1 MRTLTFLAIVAPL
14 LGIAAAAAQTPSAT
28 GELALRDE
36 CSFTPPGMNECLA
49 AKVEASMVELR
60 DARRF
65 AIQRLDAGEEDGR
78 YRRLAIWRL
87 RAADASFERYRKAHC
102 DFAASMGGGAIGHA
116 LNARRLACVADL
128 NHRQAE
134 LLQRLV
140 ADRPPR

>member
-1 MRTLTFLAIVAPL
+1 
-14 LGIAAAAAQTPSAT
+14 
-28 GELALRDE
+28 
-36 CSFTPPGMNECLA
+36 MNECLA

-65 AIQRLDAGEEDGR
+65 AIQRPESWDEDAR
-78 YRRLAIWRL
+78 YRRLAISRL
-87 RAADASFERYRKAHC
+87 RATDAPFERYRKAHC

-116 LNARRLACVADL
+116 MDARRLACVADL